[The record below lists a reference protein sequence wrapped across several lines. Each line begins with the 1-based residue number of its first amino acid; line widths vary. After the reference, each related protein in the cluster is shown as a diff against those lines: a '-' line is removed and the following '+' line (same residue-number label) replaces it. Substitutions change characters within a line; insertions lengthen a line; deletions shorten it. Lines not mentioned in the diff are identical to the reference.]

1 MHQQFVNLISA
12 KVGQT
17 PSGEIVDMRKLDSGS
32 AVLLPKSIFNL
43 NILKKY

>member
-12 KVGQT
+12 RNGQT
-17 PSGEIVDMRKLDSGS
+17 PSREIVDMRKLMPGS

-43 NILKKY
+43 KILKKY